1 MAARRTHAPLGKE
14 AALKKLIAMASLVG
28 AATLWA
34 HAHRGPS
41 ADMAAAG
48 QAFLSSLSPEL
59 RARAALPFDDPNRR
73 DWHFVPR
80 KRAGVALGE
89 LDAAQ
94 RAAAMALV
102 RSGLSAQGASK
113 TEGVLQ
119 LEVVLNAMEG
129 ESSRRD
135 PGRYHLTV
143 FGSPSTEHV
152 WGWRFEG
159 HHVSLNFCS
168 ITGEIATATPSFLGA
183 QPAEV
188 SGGAHDGLRVL
199 AAEEDLARE
208 LVASLDAEQRAVAVR
223 ERDVPADVI
232 LGPAREAEPLEPQGI
247 AASALDAEQ
256 RALLLRL
263 VGTYVGNLEPSL
275 AAREMQR
282 IRAAGLE
289 RLRFLWIGGT
299 APGQPHYY
307 RLQGPTF
314 VIELDNVQ
322 DRSNHVHTLWRDL
335 ENDFGGDLLRRHHE
349 QEHR

>member
-1 MAARRTHAPLGKE
+1 M
-14 AALKKLIAMASLVG
+14 KKLVAMVSLVT

-34 HAHRGPS
+34 AAYRGPP

-48 QAFLSSLSPEL
+48 QAFLQTLPDEL
-59 RARAALPFDDPNRR
+59 RARATRRFDDANRM
-73 DWHFVPR
+73 DWHYVPR
-80 KRAGVALGE
+80 ERAGVALGE
-89 LDAAQ
+89 LDETQ

-102 RSGLSAQGASK
+102 QSGLSAQGKRKA
-113 TEGVLQ
+113 EGVLR
-119 LEVVLNAMEG
+119 LEEVLNAMVVARG
-129 ESSRRD
+129 GDPSHRD
-135 PGRYHLTV
+135 PGQYHV
-143 FGSPSTEHV
+143 AIFGAPSTERP

-159 HHVSLNFCS
+159 HHLSLNFSS
-168 ITGEIATATPSFLGA
+168 ITGEVATATPSFLGA

-188 SGGAHDGLRVL
+188 SGGAHAGLRVL

-208 LVASLDAEQRAVAVR
+208 LVASLDAEQRSAAVR

-232 LGPAREAEPLEPQGI
+232 LGPARAAEALEPAGI
-247 AASALDAEQ
+247 EASRLDAPQ

-263 VGTYVGNLEPSL
+263 LETYVGNLEPAL
-275 AAREMQR
+275 AEREMER

-314 VIELDNVQ
+314 VVELDNVQ
-322 DRSNHVHTLWRDL
+322 DGANHVHTLWRDL
-335 ENDFGGDLLRRHHE
+335 ENDFGGDLLRRHLE
-349 QEHR
+349 EEHR